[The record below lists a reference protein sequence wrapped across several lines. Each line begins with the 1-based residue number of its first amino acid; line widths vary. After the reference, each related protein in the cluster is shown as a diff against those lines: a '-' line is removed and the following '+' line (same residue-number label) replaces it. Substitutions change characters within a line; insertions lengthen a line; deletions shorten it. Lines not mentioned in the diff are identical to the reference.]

1 MKPLIVIAGAT
12 ATGKSDLALDLA
24 KKLDTQIIS
33 ADSMQVYK
41 YMDIGTAKIDL
52 ETRKK
57 IEHYMIDE
65 VEPDE
70 NFSVADY
77 KIRAEYYLKKIYDLG
92 KIPILCGGTGF
103 YINAVLKN
111 IDFVAAEKNLELE
124 EKLSAMDI
132 KFLRERLFEIDK
144 KAFDLIEKNNK
155 RKIVRAIEFFYET
168 GKKIS
173 EHNEREKEKK
183 CVYDVVFVVL
193 NLKREV
199 LYEKINLR
207 TEKMIEMGLVDEV
220 KNLFVKYKK
229 DLPSL
234 QGIGYKEIILYLEGK
249 ISLAEAVDLI
259 KKNTRH
265 YAKRQITWFKH
276 QANGIWIDK
285 NDFKNNNDLVEYVL
299 NICKEK
305 FAGYQD
311 FWQ

>member
-41 YMDIGTAKIDL
+41 YMNIGTAKIDL
-52 ETRKK
+52 DVRKK

-77 KIRAEYYLKKIYDLG
+77 KIKADYYLKKIYDLG

-103 YINAVLKN
+103 YINAVLKD
-111 IDFVAAEKNLELE
+111 IDFVAAEKNLELK

-132 KFLRERLFEIDK
+132 KFLREKLFEIDK

-155 RKIVRAIEFFYET
+155 RKIIRAIEFFYET

-183 CVYDVVFVVL
+183 CVYNVVFVVL

-220 KNLFVKYKK
+220 KNLFFRYKK
-229 DLPSL
+229 DLPSM

-285 NDFKNNNDLVEYVL
+285 DDFKNNDDLVEYVL
-299 NICKEK
+299 NICREK
-305 FAGYQD
+305 FAGYKN
-311 FWQ
+311 F

>member
-41 YMDIGTAKIDL
+41 YMNIGTAKIDL

-77 KIRAEYYLKKIYDLG
+77 KIKAEYYLKKIYDLG

-111 IDFVAAEKNLELE
+111 IDFVAAEKNLELK
-124 EKLSAMDI
+124 EKLLAMDI
-132 KFLRERLFEIDK
+132 KFLREKLFEIDK

-155 RKIVRAIEFFYET
+155 RKIIRAIEFFYET

-199 LYEKINLR
+199 LYERINLR
-207 TEKMIEMGLVDEV
+207 TEKMIEMGLVHEV

-229 DLPSL
+229 DLPSM
-234 QGIGYKEIILYLEGK
+234 QGIGYKEIILYLEEK
-249 ISLAEAVDLI
+249 INLAEAVELI

-285 NDFKNNNDLVEYVL
+285 DGFKNNSDLIDYVL
-299 NICKEK
+299 NICRKK
-305 FAGYQD
+305 FAGYKN
-311 FWQ
+311 FWR

>member
-77 KIRAEYYLKKIYDLG
+77 KIKADYYLKKIYDLG

-183 CVYDVVFVVL
+183 CVYNVVFAVL

-220 KNLFVKYKK
+220 KNLLVKYKK
-229 DLPSL
+229 DLPSM
-234 QGIGYKEIILYLEGK
+234 QGIGYKEIILYLEEK

-285 NDFKNNNDLVEYVL
+285 DDFKNNNDLVEYVL